1 MRARRHGP
9 FWKAAQAVR
18 VGFYSPLPPARTGV
32 ADYSAAL
39 LEGLQR
45 YGEVR
50 IAPRNSRG
58 CDVALYHLGNNSLH
72 AAIYR
77 QGLEQPGV
85 AVLHDAVLHHFLLGV
100 LDHKAYVE
108 EFVYNYGAWNRAL
121 ARELWHCRGASAS
134 DSRYFQFPMI
144 KRIAERSLA
153 VIVHNPAAART
164 VTAHAP
170 HTPVV
175 EIPHHFCPPEQP
187 AEAAVARYRESLGFG
202 AGNFV
207 VGVFGYLR
215 ESKRLA
221 AVLDVFG
228 KLRRERPQTALLIA
242 GAFVSPDLER
252 ALGPL
257 LAQPGIVYRPHLSE
271 REFWLAAGAVDAC
284 INLRYPSA
292 GETSAIAI
300 RLMGMGK
307 PVFLTE
313 SEECA
318 RFPRDACLRIA
329 SGLEERDSLWSHLV
343 LLTSIPGVGRAIGGR
358 GAAYIGAHHQLQQV
372 ARQYWD
378 TLCAYRG

>member
-1 MRARRHGP
+1 V
-9 FWKAAQAVR
+9 K

-39 LEGLQR
+39 LESLQR
-45 YGEVR
+45 FGEVR
-50 IAPRNSRG
+50 VAPRNSRE

-77 QGLEQPGV
+77 HALQQPGV

-100 LDHKAYVE
+100 LGHDAYVE
-108 EFVYNYGAWNRAL
+108 EFEYNYGAWNRAL
-121 ARELWHCRGASAS
+121 AGELWQYRAASAS

-164 VTAHAP
+164 VAAHAP

-175 EIPHHFCPPEQP
+175 EIPHHFSPPEP
-187 AEAAVARYRESLGFG
+187 PSEAAVARYRESLGFG

-207 VGVFGYLR
+207 LGVFGYLR

-221 AVLDVFG
+221 AVLHVFG
-228 KLRRERPQTALLIA
+228 KLRRERPQTTLLIA
-242 GAFVSPDLER
+242 GAFISPDLER

-307 PVFLTE
+307 PVFMTE

-318 RFPRDACLRIA
+318 RFPEDACLRIA

-343 LLTSIPGVGRAIGGR
+343 LLTSVPGVGRAIGGQ
-358 GAAYIGAHHQLQQV
+358 GAGYIRAHHQLQQV